1 MPLGCIFGGLCMSI
15 QEGNS
20 ITKLMEQIRVMKEE
34 GLDTTD
40 LQQMLDRELKNAS
53 IDTLKNVWR

>member
-1 MPLGCIFGGLCMSI
+1 MSI
-15 QEGNS
+15 QEGRS

-40 LQQMLDRELKNAS
+40 LQKMLDLELKNAS
-53 IDTLKNVWR
+53 IHTLKNVHP

>member
-1 MPLGCIFGGLCMSI
+1 MPLGYNFGGLYMSI
-15 QEGNS
+15 QEGRS

-40 LQQMLDRELKNAS
+40 LQKMLDLELKNAS
-53 IDTLKNVWR
+53 IHTLKNVHP